1 MAGCIQFAPF
11 SSCVDGG
18 FWHKLTQLKLDVFQL
33 DQTPNKITGYYTNGF
48 KVLMLVLLQ

>member
-1 MAGCIQFAPF
+1 MATSLQFAPF

-33 DQTPNKITGYYTNGF
+33 DQTPKALNGFYTNG
-48 KVLMLVLLQ
+48 K